1 MGLKRPN
8 TMNVQEA
15 KEWLLGNR
23 STVNMVPVDPLE
35 TWHARVA
42 TADAASVQHAYWVV
56 KADQTTPE
64 AAHQTYAGKRAEYR
78 SKRLKI
84 AAVLLAAEIHHDGDD
99 DARLAILRADGLMA
113 ANEALPIPSGA
124 IP

>member
-1 MGLKRPN
+1 
-8 TMNVQEA
+8 MNVQEA

-64 AAHQTYAGKRAEYR
+64 AAHQTYAGKQAEYR
-78 SKRLKI
+78 SKRLEI
-84 AAVLLAAEIHHDGDD
+84 AAVLHAAEVYRDGDSQES
-99 DARLAILRADGLMA
+99 LAIRRADLLMA
-113 ANEALPIPSGA
+113 ANASAPIPAGA

>member
-1 MGLKRPN
+1 
-8 TMNVQEA
+8 MNVQEA

-64 AAHQTYAGKRAEYR
+64 AAHQTYAGKQAEYR